1 LANFFEYF
9 VFLKNSKI
17 IQHIRN
23 IFVLAKFL
31 DYFDFFEIQKNH
43 NIQNT
48 FVLANFFE

>member
-31 DYFDFFEIQKNH
+31 DYFDFFEIQTNH